1 MGAVIVEAGEESGAL
16 ITADFAVEQG
26 REVFAVPGSVF
37 NRNSLGPNRLIQ
49 NGAKLITS
57 AEDVLEELNLRMA
70 SHHAEARE
78 QLSLW
83 IRRMTPSAKYFH
95 NFLPSRFTPM
105 N

>member
-1 MGAVIVEAGEESGAL
+1 M
-16 ITADFAVEQG
+16 
-26 REVFAVPGSVF
+26 FAVPGSVF

-78 QLSLW
+78 RLLALDSADDAERKILSQLS
-83 IRRMTPSAKYFH
+83 
-95 NFLPSRFTPM
+95 PSRFTPM